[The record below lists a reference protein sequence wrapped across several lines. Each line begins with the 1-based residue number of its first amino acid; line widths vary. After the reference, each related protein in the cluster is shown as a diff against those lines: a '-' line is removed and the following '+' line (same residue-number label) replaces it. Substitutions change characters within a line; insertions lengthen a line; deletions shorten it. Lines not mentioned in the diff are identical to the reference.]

1 MKWFFESRT
10 TCSVS
15 RSLFKY
21 WCFLSIIIVISSL
34 PQMRRI
40 WVWNNTIVHKSNICL
55 LNIQLLTFFLLKVR
69 HCKTYTFAITY
80 KFFTNSLFRHRS
92 RLAGFLKSCLPISPT
107 DATGFPQ
114 QQKQAFSSVW
124 TDFNIL
130 NNTTTL
136 LLLLQLIETA
146 GHALSC

>member
-21 WCFLSIIIVISSL
+21 WYFLSIIIVISSL

-40 WVWNNTIVHKSNICL
+40 WVWNNTIVHKSNICH

-69 HCKTYTFAITY
+69 PTLSQSH

-92 RLAGFLKSCLPISPT
+92 QLAGFLKSCLPISPP

>member
-1 MKWFFESRT
+1 MKLFFESRT

-15 RSLFKY
+15 RSLCKY
-21 WCFLSIIIVISSL
+21 WLFLSLIIVISSL

-40 WVWNNTIVHKSNICL
+40 CVWNNTIVHKSNICL
-55 LNIQLLTFFLLKVR
+55 LNIQNYSLSYF
-69 HCKTYTFAITY
+69 KTCTFAITY

-92 RLAGFLKSCLPISPT
+92 QLAGFLKSCLPISPT